1 MATLMLQLP
10 LKPLLQNN
18 GHDLPRLG
26 QNHPRILQPS
36 LVQLQK

>member
-18 GHDLPRLG
+18 GRALPRLG
-26 QNHPRILQPS
+26 QNHPQTLQPS
-36 LVQLQK
+36 LVQLRK